1 MITFVRTDSI
11 APGKLVEAL
20 TFAQQI
26 AAFVE
31 KIIGHKVGVSVP
43 VGGNPFRVA
52 WVVALPDLA
61 ALEASFKQLQSNP
74 EYMKRIEAAGSY
86 FLPGEA
92 RDEIW
97 SSL

>member
-20 TFAQQI
+20 AFAQDI
-26 AAFVE
+26 AKFVE
-31 KIIGHKVGVSVP
+31 KAVGYKVGVSIP

-61 ALEASFKQLQSNP
+61 ALEASFKKLQTSA

-86 FLPGEA
+86 FLPGAA